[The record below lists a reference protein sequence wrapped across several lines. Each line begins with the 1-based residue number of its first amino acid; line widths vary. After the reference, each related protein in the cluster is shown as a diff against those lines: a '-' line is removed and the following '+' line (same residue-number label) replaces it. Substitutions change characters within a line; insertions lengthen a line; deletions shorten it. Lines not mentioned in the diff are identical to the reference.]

1 MEAENPAEADVIVA
15 PPPVLDV
22 MWIGFNQ
29 AAGRYARPHQRRDS
43 KPSTTSVIK
52 KRTFGAC
59 TYDVSAAIKDERMNR
74 RKKNTHD
81 ISAKTT
87 HSLGIYI

>member
-29 AAGRYARPHQRRDS
+29 AA
-43 KPSTTSVIK
+43 
-52 KRTFGAC
+52 
-59 TYDVSAAIKDERMNR
+59 
-74 RKKNTHD
+74 THD
-81 ISAKTT
+81 RVREEGFKTFDDLSNKEKDIRSVYVPGT
-87 HSLGIYI
+87 